1 MVIYT
6 TTWRFIVTRTWIAV
20 VIGVLLGTASF
31 SGHHAFS
38 AFYHEEQ
45 SVTLEGQIVEF
56 EYVNPHAWVHVQARD
71 NNGQVQKVS
80 AEWANPGRLSQQ
92 GIAKDTLK
100 PGDRVIVTG
109 SPSRDPSEYKLHLK
123 AIHRP
128 ADGWKW
134 SGGRGQR
141 R

>member
-1 MVIYT
+1 M
-6 TTWRFIVTRTWIAV
+6 RNLIAV
-20 VIGVLLGTASF
+20 VCGLFLGIARL

-56 EYVNPHAWVHVQARD
+56 EYVNPHAWVHFHSRD
-71 NNGQVQKVS
+71 NAGQVQKVS
-80 AEWANPGRLSQQ
+80 AEWANPSRLAQQ
-92 GIAKDTLK
+92 GVAKDTLK
-100 PGDRVIVTG
+100 PGNRVIVTG

-123 AIHRP
+123 AIQRL

-134 SGGRGQR
+134 SGPRGER